1 MRKNCAVTSGKVEY
15 AFKMKTQTRNFS
27 IIAHIDHGKT
37 TLTDRLLQQTG
48 TISERDSR
56 DRLMDSNPI
65 EQERGITIKMA
76 PVRMRWTDPRSVG
89 QDPKNPQG
97 IEYQLNLIDTP
108 GHVDFSYEV
117 SRSLNACEG
126 VLLVVDAT
134 QGIQAQTL
142 ANYEKA
148 KAQNLK
154 IIPVINKIDLPAAD
168 VESVTL
174 ELMETL
180 GFHEDEM
187 VAVSAKSGVN
197 IQGLLETIVDHIPP
211 PLQEETEDKPLKALV
226 FTSLYDVH
234 QGVIAYVRV
243 VQGVLRQEN
252 LTLLSNLQKI
262 NPTEIGYFIPTRHA
276 VKELRA
282 GEVGYLATGL
292 KDVGLVNVGDTL
304 TTAIAAATNL
314 VEPLPG
320 YHPPQPMVYL
330 EIYPTD
336 GDDFV
341 LLKEAMGKLKLHD
354 AALQFTGTH
363 SKALGNGL
371 RVGFLGILHYEIV
384 QERLEREFDL
394 ELIATAPTVPYEL
407 EMRDGSDF
415 MIYHASE
422 MPDPS
427 NIMQIKE
434 PMTRSVIFTPRDYLG
449 AVLQLV
455 EGHRGKLQEVH
466 DVGTRVK
473 AVFTIPLSE
482 LIVNFHDQL
491 KSVSS
496 GFASL
501 EYDVTSYEPVDAVKL
516 TILVHTDAVEALSQ
530 IVVRSQAEYI
540 GRAITAKLKETIPR
554 HNFEIPIQAAIGGK
568 IVARE
573 TVKAYRKDVT
583 AKLYGGDRT
592 RRDKLLKKQKAG
604 KQRMKEIGNVQ
615 LPQEAFLAV
624 LERG

>member
-1 MRKNCAVTSGKVEY
+1 MS
-15 AFKMKTQTRNFS
+15 QQQHIRNFS

-37 TLTDRLLQQTG
+37 TLTDRLLQ
-48 TISERDSR
+48 
-56 DRLMDSNPI
+56 
-65 EQERGITIKMA
+65 MA
-76 PVRMRWTDPRSVG
+76 PVRMRWTDPRPESTNRG
-89 QDPKNPQG
+89 QQP
-97 IEYQLNLIDTP
+97 EYQLNLIDTP

-148 KAQNLK
+148 YAQRLK

-180 GFHEDEM
+180 GFHEDEV
-187 VAVSAKSGVN
+187 VAVSAKSGIN
-197 IQGLLETIVDHIPP
+197 IEQLLEKIVDHIPAP
-211 PLQEETEDKPLKALV
+211 VQEEEKPLKALV
-226 FTSLYDVH
+226 FTSLYDLH

-243 VQGVLRQEN
+243 VQGVLRPEQ
-252 LTLLSNLQKI
+252 LMLLSNRQKLQ
-262 NPTEIGYFIPTRHA
+262 PTEIGFFSPTRQP
-276 VKELRA
+276 VRELRA
-282 GEVGYLATGL
+282 GEVGYIATGL
-292 KDVGLVNVGDTL
+292 KDVSQVNVGDTL
-304 TTAIAAATNL
+304 TTALAANTNQ
-314 VEPLPG
+314 VEALPG

-330 EIYPTD
+330 ELYPTD

-384 QERLEREFDL
+384 QERLEREFNLD
-394 ELIATAPTVPYEL
+394 LIATAPTVPYEL
-407 EMRDGSDF
+407 SMKSGEEYT
-415 MIYHASE
+415 IYHASE

-427 NIMQIKE
+427 NIVQIKE

-449 AVLQLV
+449 AVLQLA
-455 EGHRGKLQEVH
+455 EGHRGKLLEVE

-473 AVFTIPLSE
+473 AVFNIPLSE

-501 EYDVTSYEPVDAVKL
+501 EYEVQNYEPVDAVKL
-516 TILVHTDAVEALSQ
+516 TILVHADPVEALSQ
-530 IVVRSQAEYI
+530 IVVRSQADQI
-540 GRAITAKLKETIPR
+540 GRAITAKLKDTIPR
-554 HNFEIPIQAAIGGK
+554 HNFEVPIQAAIGGK
-568 IVARE
+568 IIARE

-583 AKLYGGDRT
+583 AKLYGGDHT

-604 KQRMKEIGNVQ
+604 KARMKEIGSVQ

>member
-1 MRKNCAVTSGKVEY
+1 MSTHI
-15 AFKMKTQTRNFS
+15 RNFS

-37 TLTDRLLQQTG
+37 TLTDRLLLQTG
-48 TISERDSR
+48 TITERQSR

-76 PVRMRWTDPRSVG
+76 PVRMRWTDPRTVTPSHPKG
-89 QDPKNPQG
+89 Q
-97 IEYQLNLIDTP
+97 EFQLNLIDTP

-142 ANYEKA
+142 ANFEKA

-154 IIPVINKIDLPAAD
+154 IIPVINKVDLPAAD

-180 GFHEDEM
+180 GFAESDV

-197 IQGLLETIVDHIPP
+197 IDALLEKIVDDIPAP
-211 PLQEETEDKPLKALV
+211 SGEPDETLSDQQQESNKPLQALV

-243 VQGVLRQEN
+243 VQGVLRQEP
-252 LTLLSNLQKI
+252 LMLLSNRQKLA
-262 NPTEIGYFIPTRHA
+262 PTEIGFFAPDRTS
-276 VKELRA
+276 VTQLQA

-292 KDVGLVNVGDTL
+292 KDVSQVNVGDTL
-304 TTAIAAATNL
+304 TTALAAANNQ
-314 VEPLPG
+314 VDPLPG

-330 EIYPTD
+330 ELYPTD

-384 QERLEREFDL
+384 QERLEREFNLD
-394 ELIATAPTVPYEL
+394 LIATAPTVPYEL
-407 EMRDGSDF
+407 QLRDGTDF

-422 MPDPS
+422 MPDPA
-427 NIMQIKE
+427 NIVLVKE

-449 AVLQLV
+449 AVLQLA
-455 EGHRGKLQEVH
+455 EGHRGRLLEVQ

-473 AVFTIPLSE
+473 AIFSIPLSE

-501 EYDVTSYEPVDAVKL
+501 EYEVVEYQPVDAVKL
-516 TILVHTDAVEALSQ
+516 TILVHGEPVEALSQ
-530 IVVRSQAEYI
+530 IVVRGQAELI
-540 GRAITAKLKETIPR
+540 GRAITSKLKDTIPR

-604 KQRMKEIGNVQ
+604 KQRMKEIGSVQ